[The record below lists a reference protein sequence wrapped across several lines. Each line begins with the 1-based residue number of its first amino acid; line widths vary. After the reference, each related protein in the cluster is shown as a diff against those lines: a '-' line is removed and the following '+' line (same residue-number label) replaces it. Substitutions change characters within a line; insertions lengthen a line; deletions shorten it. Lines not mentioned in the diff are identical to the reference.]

1 MNVLVTGGAG
11 FIGRWVVKTLL
22 SDESNRVVALDNYS
36 NSSPRNLDEFAGHPR
51 LTVVEGSVENGRLL
65 DGVWQKHGPF
75 DTVLHLAAQIRVQ
88 DSIDNPVATFQS
100 DVVGTL
106 EVLERCRK
114 QYFQENGLSVDQPFH
129 LLDVESRLKKLR
141 PRMVLMS
148 TCMVYSRA
156 NDAGI
161 SESHPVLPSSPYAGS
176 KIAAES
182 LALSYYHA
190 YRMPVKVIRPFN
202 TYGPFQKRSSEGGVV
217 AIFIARD
224 LARQPLLVKG
234 EGTQTRDLLY
244 VEDCARFVVQAG
256 SSAAGDGE
264 VINAGLGRDISIN
277 DLARLVSSREQG
289 GNGVEIQ
296 HVTHDHPQAEIPK
309 LLCDSR
315 KAQQLFGWSPQVD
328 LEEGIRRTRAWIA
341 ENPGAL

>member
-1 MNVLVTGGAG
+1 
-11 FIGRWVVKTLL
+11 
-22 SDESNRVVALDNYS
+22 DNYS

-161 SESHPVLPSSPYAGS
+161 SESHPV
-176 KIAAES
+176 
-182 LALSYYHA
+182 
-190 YRMPVKVIRPFN
+190 
-202 TYGPFQKRSSEGGVV
+202 
-217 AIFIARD
+217 
-224 LARQPLLVKG
+224 
-234 EGTQTRDLLY
+234 
-244 VEDCARFVVQAG
+244 
-256 SSAAGDGE
+256 
-264 VINAGLGRDISIN
+264 
-277 DLARLVSSREQG
+277 
-289 GNGVEIQ
+289 
-296 HVTHDHPQAEIPK
+296 
-309 LLCDSR
+309 
-315 KAQQLFGWSPQVD
+315 
-328 LEEGIRRTRAWIA
+328 
-341 ENPGAL
+341 